1 MVIITSH
8 VQRNH
13 SHPQSFKFYFSYGL
27 TQYLQ
32 NSCQSPSTSYHFH
45 QPNSMWDHF
54 CSILIF
60 LSHSFH
66 SYSLFFSQRSEQCYK
81 GISHIMLLQA
91 QYPPKTSYHSK
102 SMPCYAIWP
111 LVISL
116 PSSTFS
122 FPSITHLAPVIM
134 VFLFFLDHVELVPV
148 SEQTGICCSFCLM
161 GSFPEIFIACTL
173 KSQKYHFFLDSFPGY
188 HNCT

>member
-1 MVIITSH
+1 
-8 VQRNH
+8 
-13 SHPQSFKFYFSYGL
+13 
-27 TQYLQ
+27 
-32 NSCQSPSTSYHFH
+32 
-45 QPNSMWDHF
+45 
-54 CSILIF
+54 
-60 LSHSFH
+60 
-66 SYSLFFSQRSEQCYK
+66 
-81 GISHIMLLQA
+81 MLLQA

-173 KSQKYHFFLDSFPGY
+173 KSQKYHFFLDSFLATITVPKESPILHSFLCYTLIHGLY
-188 HNCT
+188 HYLALCYICISLLSPL